1 MIINH
6 NMNALNAHRMMT
18 GNTVKSGKS
27 MEKLSS
33 GLRINRAGDDAAGLA
48 ISEKMRGQIR
58 GLNQASRNAQDGI
71 SLIQTAEGALT
82 ETHSILQRMRELAVQ
97 SANDTNTSS
106 DRGEIQNEI
115 NQLTSEIN
123 RIANTT
129 EFNTQKVLDGGRS
142 TAASGTEGTEGTEG
156 ASGAATAAATVAILT
171 GSAAMVATDVSA
183 ATNISISIE
192 VGSATFTLA
201 TSTITGGLS
210 AAATTTQLVDLLKTA
225 TDGSGGAITDKVDI
239 TDNGGKLEIKAK
251 NTGEDVTVNYGGAA
265 GDKTKFAKFTGIT
278 DAATAAAPAA
288 ASGAASAS
296 GAAADAAGESS
307 TFKATLQIG
316 ANKGQAFQV
325 SIADMSAKALGISQE
340 VSGAEG
346 AEGAEGA
353 SGAATAAATVA
364 ILTGSAAMVAT
375 DVSAATNISIS
386 IEVGSATFTL
396 ATSTITGG
404 LSAAA
409 TTTQLVDLLKTATDG
424 SGGAITDAVDITD
437 NGGKLEIKAKNTGE
451 DVTVNYGGAAGD
463 KTKFAKFTGITDA
476 ATAAAPAAASG
487 AASASGTADTGG
499 SFATAGAVTNGTDS
513 TAVESALDVST
524 HDKATAAIDILDKAI
539 NKVSTERSKLG
550 AYQNRLEHT
559 INNLGTASENLTAA
573 ESRIR
578 DVDMAKEMM
587 SFSKNNILNQAAQ
600 AMLAQANQQ
609 PQGVLQLLR

>member
-1 MIINH
+1 
-6 NMNALNAHRMMT
+6 
-18 GNTVKSGKS
+18 
-27 MEKLSS
+27 
-33 GLRINRAGDDAAGLA
+33 
-48 ISEKMRGQIR
+48 
-58 GLNQASRNAQDGI
+58 
-71 SLIQTAEGALT
+71 
-82 ETHSILQRMRELAVQ
+82 
-97 SANDTNTSS
+97 
-106 DRGEIQNEI
+106 
-115 NQLTSEIN
+115 
-123 RIANTT
+123 
-129 EFNTQKVLDGGRS
+129 
-142 TAASGTEGTEGTEG
+142 
-156 ASGAATAAATVAILT
+156 
-171 GSAAMVATDVSA
+171 
-183 ATNISISIE
+183 
-192 VGSATFTLA
+192 
-201 TSTITGGLS
+201 
-210 AAATTTQLVDLLKTA
+210 
-225 TDGSGGAITDKVDI
+225 
-239 TDNGGKLEIKAK
+239 
-251 NTGEDVTVNYGGAA
+251 
-265 GDKTKFAKFTGIT
+265 
-278 DAATAAAPAA
+278 
-288 ASGAASAS
+288 
-296 GAAADAAGESS
+296 
-307 TFKATLQIG
+307 
-316 ANKGQAFQV
+316 
-325 SIADMSAKALGISQE
+325 MSAKALGISQE